1 MSAIATVLAEMGHQ
15 VSGSDIRRSDVIT
28 RLEALGIKVN
38 IGHDPEVVFGCDFVT
53 GSPAIAESNIEYQRA
68 RESDIRVLSR
78 AETLA
83 SICKCATS
91 IGVAGTHGKTT
102 TSSMLTTIL
111 LSANKNPC
119 YLIGGDVIALN
130 RGASW
135 SNSELFVV
143 EADESDGTHSQL
155 PLAAT
160 IVTNIDIDHLDHFKT
175 QSAIERSFFDYVGGI
190 AGPRI
195 LCLDDPV
202 CALISKT
209 HSATTYSVDEKSFAD
224 YVASSIKFK
233 DGKSSFVV
241 TQNHDSKKI
250 ELGRVDLP
258 LRGLHNVSNALAAIA
273 MAMQFGVEFGQ
284 AAKALS
290 GFGGVARRFDVRG
303 VDDGATFVDDY
314 AHLPNEI
321 SAVLSGVRD
330 ESDNWSRVVAVFQ
343 PNRFNRMSMI
353 SHLYGDSFVAADL
366 IVITDIYSSGTEPIA
381 GVTGQLVVDAIL
393 ESQPQS
399 HVIYQPSRENLVEFL
414 ADEIKDGDLCISMG
428 CGDISSLPNEVIA
441 RRRGKS
447 N

>member
-1 MSAIATVLAEMGHQ
+1 
-15 VSGSDIRRSDVIT
+15 
-28 RLEALGIKVN
+28 
-38 IGHDPEVVFGCDFVT
+38 
-53 GSPAIAESNIEYQRA
+53 
-68 RESDIRVLSR
+68 
-78 AETLA
+78 
-83 SICKCATS
+83 
-91 IGVAGTHGKTT
+91 
-102 TSSMLTTIL
+102 
-111 LSANKNPC
+111 
-119 YLIGGDVIALN
+119 
-130 RGASW
+130 
-135 SNSELFVV
+135 
-143 EADESDGTHSQL
+143 
-155 PLAAT
+155 
-160 IVTNIDIDHLDHFKT
+160 
-175 QSAIERSFFDYVGGI
+175 
-190 AGPRI
+190 
-195 LCLDDPV
+195 
-202 CALISKT
+202 
-209 HSATTYSVDEKSFAD
+209 
-224 YVASSIKFK
+224 VASSIKFK
-233 DGKSSFVV
+233 NGKSSFVV
-241 TQNHDSKKI
+241 AQNHDSKKI

-258 LRGLHNVSNALAAIA
+258 LRGFHNVSNALAAIA

-284 AAKALS
+284 AAQALS

-321 SAVLSGVRD
+321 SAVLSSVRD
-330 ESDNWSRVVAVFQ
+330 ESDKWSRVVAVFQ